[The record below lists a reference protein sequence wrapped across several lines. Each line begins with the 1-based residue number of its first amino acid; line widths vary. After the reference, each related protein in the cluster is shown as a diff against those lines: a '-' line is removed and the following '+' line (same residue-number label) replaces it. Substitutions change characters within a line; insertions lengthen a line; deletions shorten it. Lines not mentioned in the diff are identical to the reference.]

1 MKKPRCPQAPGF
13 PLLGNQLGNER
24 VDEEDWRYLEKDK
37 EMRTHFPTFAL
48 AAALLGSSMAFAHA
62 AGAGGGGAA
71 GGAGTSAGTTS
82 APSSQAVGP
91 APVQGLPNPSTD
103 AVTAVRPGG
112 SRIGASTNP
121 ATTNVGIPDQGRSTC
136 GATGGCNPSVGGRQT
151 PEPEGLE
158 LGNGTVR

>member
-1 MKKPRCPQAPGF
+1 M
-13 PLLGNQLGNER
+13 
-24 VDEEDWRYLEKDK
+24 
-37 EMRTHFPTFAL
+37 
-48 AAALLGSSMAFAHA
+48 SS
-62 AGAGGGGAA
+62 
-71 GGAGTSAGTTS
+71 
-82 APSSQAVGP
+82 PSSQAVGP

-112 SRIGASTNP
+112 SRTGATNP
-121 ATTNVGIPDQGRSTC
+121 ATTSVGIPDQGRSTC